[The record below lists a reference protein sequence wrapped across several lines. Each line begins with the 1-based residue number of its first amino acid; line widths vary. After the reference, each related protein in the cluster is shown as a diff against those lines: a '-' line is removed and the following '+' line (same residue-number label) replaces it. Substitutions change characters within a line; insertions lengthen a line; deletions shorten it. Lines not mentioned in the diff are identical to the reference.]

1 MEIYLNQQAQTV
13 ADNCSL
19 QQLIQ
24 TLLPQHQKGVAVAV
38 NNAIVPKLNWEDY
51 LLHPNDTVTI
61 IRATQGG

>member
-1 MEIYLNQQAQTV
+1 MEISLNQQTQTV

-19 QQLIQ
+19 QQLIL
-24 TLLPQHQKGVAVAV
+24 TLLPQHQKGIAAAV
-38 NNAIVPKLNWEDY
+38 NNAVIPKLNWENH